1 MAKRL
6 KIRAWLLALLLAT
19 SVGCEAGE
27 RRTRNGEVPVQVAR
41 VTLDREDSPVVILEE
56 DDGDRW
62 LPIWI
67 GSSEARSIAVQM
79 AEVQSP
85 RPNTHDLARN
95 LIEGLEASV
104 LRVVVTDLRANTY
117 YAELTLLVHGEVVT
131 LDSRPSDAI
140 AIALRTHAPI
150 FVDESLFAERDPPNE
165 GGDEGEDGGVPI

>member
-1 MAKRL
+1 MAKRPD
-6 KIRAWLLALLLAT
+6 IRMWLAALLLVT
-19 SVGCEAGE
+19 SMGCDA
-27 RRTRNGEVPVQVAR
+27 RDVRTRGSEIPVHVGR
-41 VTLDREDSPVVILEE
+41 VTLDRGDSPVVILEE

-67 GSSEARSIAVQM
+67 GSAEARSIAVQM
-79 AEVQSP
+79 AELPSP

-150 FVDESLFAERDPPNE
+150 FVDESLFEERDRPDDA
-165 GGDEGEDGGVPI
+165 GDDGVQI